1 MADYYGIIRNS
12 VKRKFPGIII
22 EHAFISSS
30 DYRFLN
36 SNAKINRLAMA
47 DLKGIVKYYD
57 LKKSNTP
64 KTKVN
69 RIALNYKSKTVKK
82 NSFVKLTAYVTP
94 STAIQKSVTWSSNN
108 QKVAKVNQSGLVRA
122 VGVGQTTIKAT
133 AKDGSGQCA
142 YFSIYVTK

>member
-1 MADYYGIIRNS
+1 
-12 VKRKFPGIII
+12 
-22 EHAFISSS
+22 
-30 DYRFLN
+30 
-36 SNAKINRLAMA
+36 MA

-94 STAIQKSVTWSSNN
+94 STAIQ
-108 QKVAKVNQSGLVRA
+108 NQSPGALI
-122 VGVGQTTIKAT
+122 IKRW
-133 AKDGSGQCA
+133 QRW
-142 YFSIYVTK
+142 TKVD